1 MYQKPF
7 NQSNQRQPFRHQRRI
22 KTVDASLLVKKA
34 REEIPQETHI
44 IKHEFSS
51 FPISDLLKKNIAEKG
66 YITPLPIQDEVIP
79 LALQGRDIVGIAN
92 TGTGKTAAFLIPLIN
107 KIFYN
112 RTQKV
117 LIVVPTRE
125 LAVQIRDEARIF
137 TTSMNIFSVLCI
149 GGVNINQQ
157 IQGLRKNPNIVIG
170 TPGRL
175 KDLKNQ
181 GKLNIA
187 SCNNIVLDEV
197 DRMLD
202 MGFINDVKFI
212 MSHLPK
218 YRQSLFFSATV
229 PPVIKKIIETF
240 SQNPIMISVKSQET
254 AVNIDQDIIKTY
266 GKIKI
271 DVLCELLKQEG
282 FNKVIIFGRTKWGIE
297 KLSRQLLQRGLNV
310 AALHGNKNQN
320 QRQRALESF
329 RRNEVPIL
337 LATDVVG
344 RGIDVDDV
352 THVINYDLPETYDD
366 YVHRIGRTGRNSKK
380 GIALSFVD

>member
-1 MYQKPF
+1 MYKKQF
-7 NQSNQRQPFRHQRRI
+7 NQRQMFRRFRRV
-22 KTVDASLLVKKA
+22 KTVDASLLVQKA
-34 REEIPQETHI
+34 KEEIPQKTHI

-51 FPISDLLKKNIAEKG
+51 FLISGVLKKNIAEKG

-79 LALQGRDIVGIAN
+79 FALECRDIVGIAN

-112 RTQKV
+112 RAQKV

-137 TTSMNIFSVLCI
+137 ATDMNIFSVLCI

-157 IQGLRKNPNIVIG
+157 IQGLRRNPNIVIG

-187 SCNNIVLDEV
+187 SFNNVVLDEV

-202 MGFINDVKFI
+202 MGFINDVRFI
-212 MSHLPK
+212 LSYLPK

-240 SQNPIMISVKSQET
+240 SQNPITISVKSQET

-282 FNKVIIFGRTKWGIE
+282 FDKVIIFGRTKWGIE
-297 KLSRQLLQRGLNV
+297 KLSKQLLQRGLNV

-329 RRNEVPIL
+329 RKNEVSIL

-366 YVHRIGRTGRNSKK
+366 YIHRIGRTGRNSKK